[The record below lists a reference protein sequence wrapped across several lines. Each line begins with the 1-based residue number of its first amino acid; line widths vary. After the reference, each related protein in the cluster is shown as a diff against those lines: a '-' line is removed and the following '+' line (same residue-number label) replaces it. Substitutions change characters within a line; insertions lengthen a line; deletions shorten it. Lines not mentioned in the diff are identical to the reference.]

1 MKSGSY
7 HLQQN
12 CTLFNCDSGLFEIIL
27 KHIFELLQMKTVPSY
42 FNSQTA
48 TPHVMSSQHG
58 IYRTVSALVSLRFP
72 SRFCEKLQRE
82 NTLEHVLEHC
92 EART

>member
-1 MKSGSY
+1 MTFVVINSMLHTVLEHKYAS
-7 HLQQN
+7 Q
-12 CTLFNCDSGLFEIIL
+12 
-27 KHIFELLQMKTVPSY
+27 ELVLS
-42 FNSQTA
+42 SQTA